1 MRIGPWEIRR
11 RVGVTLAVA
20 LVATGGWHFWRG
32 RTEAVPEPAPPR
44 PRPALLVG
52 GNSDGNLLREQ
63 AEYSDPTPLFFPTP
77 QNYGQDRVITALQR
91 QPGEEFRSFPP
102 NFHFPQQKLA
112 VYGLEKDVVSERP
125 ADILSRGDLA
135 PFAGFGEVSR
145 QLPEL
150 AERPGYIEIKSLMDG
165 RIVRS
170 QPLAAAGLPQRDI
183 APVEFLVAVVPG
195 GLVGEPLLTV
205 SSGSEQVDNFVRDY
219 LVKTLRIGALLEP
232 GKYAV
237 SVGP

>member
-1 MRIGPWEIRR
+1 MRRK
-11 RVGVTLAVA
+11 VGVAVA
-20 LVATGGWHFWRG
+20 SVMLATGGWYAWRG
-32 RTEAVPEPAPPR
+32 RTEPVREPEA
-44 PRPALLVG
+44 ALPQPFLRVG
-52 GNSDGNLLREQ
+52 GSSDGNLLREQ

-77 QNYGQDRVITALQR
+77 QNYGQGRVITALQQ
-91 QPGEEFRSFPP
+91 QPGEEFKNFPP
-102 NFHFPQQKLA
+102 SYHFPELKLA
-112 VYGLEKDVVSERP
+112 AYGLDKDAVPVRP

-145 QLPEL
+145 EFPALS
-150 AERPGYIEIKSLMDG
+150 ERSGYIEIKSLMNG
-165 RIVRS
+165 EITRS
-170 QPLAAAGLPQRDI
+170 LSLASVSLPQRDF